1 MTYLLMIF
9 QINSWYF
16 PKYDGNSLK
25 NKAALLYFDETQN
38 VNVKPG
44 LSFFE
49 RCYVGNSRVD
59 IRLEVNHNLIIP
71 PFNHWT
77 KIRQMD
83 Q

>member
-1 MTYLLMIF
+1 MNYDISF
-9 QINSWYF
+9 NDF
-16 PKYDGNSLK
+16 PKYDGNSFK

-38 VNVKPG
+38 VNVKAG

-49 RCYVGNSRVD
+49 QCYVGNSRVD

-77 KIRQMD
+77 KIRQVE

>member
-16 PKYDGNSLK
+16 PKYGGNSLK

-44 LSFFE
+44 LSFFNGAMSVIQE
-49 RCYVGNSRVD
+49 LTLD
-59 IRLEVNHNLIIP
+59 LKLTMIIP